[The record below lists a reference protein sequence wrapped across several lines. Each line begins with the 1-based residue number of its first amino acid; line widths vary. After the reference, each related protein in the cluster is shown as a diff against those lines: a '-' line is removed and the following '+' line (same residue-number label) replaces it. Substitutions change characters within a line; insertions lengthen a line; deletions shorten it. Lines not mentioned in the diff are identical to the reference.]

1 MKTKL
6 WAAII
11 MVALAF
17 GFVLMKG
24 RTQEDPV
31 AAAEIEDGTPMA
43 AVKLPA
49 QLSGE
54 AVMGKRAF
62 DAVCVDCHGANAA
75 GQQGVAPPLVHKT
88 YEPGHHADMAFVL
101 AVQRGVKAHHWPFGD
116 MPPVK
121 GLTRADVVNIIAYV
135 RELQQENGIN

>member
-1 MKTKL
+1 
-6 WAAII
+6 
-11 MVALAF
+11 
-17 GFVLMKG
+17 MKG

-31 AAAEIEDGTPMA
+31 AAAEIEDGAPMVG
-43 AVKLPA
+43 VKLPA

-62 DAVCVDCHGANAA
+62 DAICADCHGTNAA

-88 YEPGHHADMAFVL
+88 YGPGHHADMAFVL
-101 AVQRGVKAHHWPFGD
+101 AAQRGVKAHHWPFGD